1 MGDFGNGFTSYKV
14 VYLTSQPKFEVIGDD
29 SQVVNVSLGP
39 HEKVFAEPGTFMH
52 GSGQLKGDVECQPM
66 CGCKAML
73 GGEAPLKIV
82 YENDSEANG
91 YIGLT
96 PNFPAKVVPI
106 TIQTG
111 QVVNVKPGGWMAN
124 IDDIEVDAGCDPCSS
139 VTCCTQFPCIR
150 QQLKTQAGGTAF
162 LAAGGTVMQK
172 DLGAEEMIVVD
183 PYSLVAWDTS
193 VNLGI
198 RSSGGCLMC
207 LFSGEG
213 CFQITLT
220 GPGRVVIQSM
230 SFEKLKRAFWG
241 MGGQGND
248 DGSGGGGDG
257 AAPAAA
263 EMER

>member
-96 PNFPAKVVPI
+96 PNFPAKVSTEHTTPLPPLLLL
-106 TIQTG
+106 
-111 QVVNVKPGGWMAN
+111 NLLF
-124 IDDIEVDAGCDPCSS
+124 
-139 VTCCTQFPCIR
+139 CT
-150 QQLKTQAGGTAF
+150 LF
-162 LAAGGTVMQK
+162 L
-172 DLGAEEMIVVD
+172 
-183 PYSLVAWDTS
+183 SL
-193 VNLGI
+193 
-198 RSSGGCLMC
+198 
-207 LFSGEG
+207 
-213 CFQITLT
+213 
-220 GPGRVVIQSM
+220 QS
-230 SFEKLKRAFWG
+230 F
-241 MGGQGND
+241 
-248 DGSGGGGDG
+248 
-257 AAPAAA
+257 
-263 EMER
+263 